1 MTFEQRFERDLPMIL
16 DDIAMGTYPDYI
28 DGVLGTTA
36 TRRQRPR
43 WTFPERWL
51 PMELV
56 TTRVPATRLPMR
68 QLGVLALIA
77 ALLAAAIA
85 VYIGS
90 HQQKLPPAFGPAS
103 NGDLILSVDGDI
115 IRLDPVTGQS
125 QSIASGPEFDSFAK
139 VSPDGQR
146 IAFFRRS
153 TEQQTTA
160 SIVVAGIDGSD
171 PRPLTAEPVK
181 RGFDMI
187 AWAPDSRSLLV
198 DTTASREIWRYDTQ
212 GTKQP
217 ELVVS
222 EADAYASPFQPPN
235 GSSILIYRN
244 DGLPHLLT
252 LDLATSKVTVLA
264 DGRTGEDFDDVR
276 WSPDGTKV
284 AYHAA
289 PADDL
294 ESQRLFVIPAD
305 GKGQPR
311 QITNAP
317 GTWWDIDETWSPD
330 GKSIAFDRYQQLDA
344 NWLVR
349 PLAIVDVATGKVR
362 EVGPIAHD
370 ARAQLGSPTDSAASA
385 GEGMWFEWSP
395 DGKFLLAVPTEAP
408 AHPVLIDAS
417 SGSWRNLEPL
427 IAPDFVDQAWQ
438 RVAP

>member
-1 MTFEQRFERDLPMIL
+1 MTFEQRFERDLPLIL

-51 PMELV
+51 PMDIV
-56 TTRVPATRLPMR
+56 TTRVPAARLPMR

-85 VYIGS
+85 VYVGS
-90 HQQKLPPAFGPAS
+90 QQQRLPPAFGPAS

-115 IRLDPVTGQS
+115 VRLDPVTGHS
-125 QSIASGPEFDSFAK
+125 QSIVAGTDFDSFAK

-146 IAFFRRS
+146 IAFIRRS
-153 TEQQTTA
+153 TEQHSTA
-160 SIVVAGIDGSD
+160 AVVVAGIDGSN
-171 PRPLTAEPVK
+171 PQTLVEPLE

-187 AWAPDSRSLLV
+187 AWAPDSRSLLA
-198 DTTASREIWRYDTQ
+198 DTTASREIWRYDTR
-212 GTKQP
+212 GTTPPK
-217 ELVVS
+217 LVAS
-222 EADAYASPFQPPN
+222 EADAYASPFKPPD

-244 DGLPHLLT
+244 TGLPHLST
-252 LDLATSKVTVLA
+252 LDLATSKETVLA
-264 DGRTGEDFDDVR
+264 DGLTDQDFDDVR
-276 WSPDGTKV
+276 WSPDGTQV

-294 ESQRLFVIPAD
+294 GSQRLFVIPSD
-305 GKGQPR
+305 GKGEPR
-311 QITNAP
+311 QITDAP
-317 GTWWDIDETWSPD
+317 GTWWDIDQTWSPD
-330 GKSIAFDRYQQLDA
+330 GTSIAFDRYQQLNA
-344 NWLVR
+344 EWLIR
-349 PLAIVDVATGKVR
+349 PLAIVDVATKKVR

-370 ARAQLGSPTDSAASA
+370 ARAQLGAPTDSAASP

-408 AHPVLIDAS
+408 AHPVLIDVS
-417 SGSWRNLEPL
+417 TGSWRNLEPL
-427 IAPDFVDQAWQ
+427 IAPDFVDQSWQ
-438 RVAP
+438 RVAE

>member
-1 MTFEQRFERDLPMIL
+1 MTFEQRFERDLPLIL

-43 WTFPERWL
+43 WTFPERWF

-77 ALLAAAIA
+77 ALLVAAIA
-85 VYIGS
+85 VYVGS
-90 HQQKLPPAFGPAS
+90 QQQKLPPAFGPAA

-115 IRLDPVTGQS
+115 VRLDPVTGES
-125 QSIASGPEFDSFAK
+125 QSIASGPDFDSFAK

-146 IAFFRRS
+146 IAFLRRS
-153 TEQQTTA
+153 TEQNTTA
-160 SIVVAGIDGSD
+160 SIVVAAIDGSH
-171 PRPLTAEPVK
+171 PRTLVEPLA

-187 AWAPDSRSLLV
+187 AWAPDSRWLLA
-198 DTTASREIWRYDTQ
+198 DTTATREIWRYDAQ
-212 GTKQP
+212 GDTPPQ
-217 ELVVS
+217 LLVS
-222 EADAYASPFQPPN
+222 EADAYASPFQPPD
-235 GSSILIYRN
+235 GSAILIYRN

-252 LDLATSKVTVLA
+252 LDVVTSKETVLA
-264 DGRTGEDFDDVR
+264 DGLTDQDFDDVR
-276 WSPDGTKV
+276 WSPDGSMV
-284 AYHAA
+284 AFHAA

-305 GKGQPR
+305 GRGQPR
-311 QITNAP
+311 QVTDAP
-317 GTWWDIDETWSPD
+317 GVWWDIDETWSPD
-330 GKSIAFDRYQQLDA
+330 GKSIAFDRYQQL
-344 NWLVR
+344 NREWLVR

-362 EVGPIAHD
+362 EVGPIARD
-370 ARAQLGSPTDSAASA
+370 ARAQLGSPTDSAATP

-408 AHPVLIDAS
+408 AHPVLIDVSTGA
-417 SGSWRNLEPL
+417 WRNLEPL
-427 IAPDFVDQAWQ
+427 IAPDLVDQAWQ
-438 RVAP
+438 RLAG

>member
-1 MTFEQRFERDLPMIL
+1 MTFEQRFERDLPLIL

-28 DGVLGTTA
+28 DGVLVTTA

-56 TTRVPATRLPMR
+56 TTRVPGTRLPMR
-68 QLGVLALIA
+68 QLGVLTLIA
-77 ALLAAAIA
+77 AILAAAIA
-85 VYIGS
+85 VYIGT

-115 IRLDPVTGQS
+115 VRLDPVTGQS
-125 QSIASGPEFDSFAK
+125 QSIVSGPDFDSFAK

-146 IAFFRRS
+146 IAFVRRS
-153 TEQQTTA
+153 TEQGTTA
-160 SIVVAGIDGSD
+160 SIVVAAIDGSK
-171 PRPLTAEPVK
+171 PSTLVEPLK

-212 GTKQP
+212 GTTPP

-222 EADAYASPFQPPN
+222 EADAYASPFQPPD
-235 GSSILIYRN
+235 GSSILTYRN

-252 LDLATSKVTVLA
+252 LDLATSQVTTVA
-264 DGRTGEDFDDVR
+264 DGRTGQDFDDVR
-276 WSPDGTKV
+276 WSPDGTQI

-294 ESQRLFVIPAD
+294 GSQRLFVIPAD
-305 GKGQPR
+305 GKGEPR
-311 QITNAP
+311 QITSAP

-330 GKSIAFDRYQQLDA
+330 GKSIAFDRYQQLGGE
-344 NWLVR
+344 WLIR
-349 PLAIVDVATGKVR
+349 PLAIVDVATRKVR

-370 ARAQLGSPTDSAASA
+370 ARAQLGAPTDSAASP

-395 DGKFLLAVPTEAP
+395 DGRFLLAVPTEAA
-408 AHPVLIDAS
+408 AHPVLIDVT

-427 IAPDFVDQAWQ
+427 IAPDFVDQSWQ
-438 RVAP
+438 RLAE

>member
-1 MTFEQRFERDLPMIL
+1 MTFEQRFERDLPLIL

-28 DGVLGTTA
+28 DGVLVTTA

-51 PMELV
+51 PMDIV
-56 TTRVPATRLPMR
+56 TTRVPAARLPMR

-85 VYIGS
+85 VYVGS
-90 HQQKLPPAFGPAS
+90 QQQKLPPAFGPAA

-115 IRLDPVTGQS
+115 VRLDPVTGHS
-125 QSIASGPEFDSFAK
+125 QSIVTGSDVDSFAK

-153 TEQQTTA
+153 TEGHTTA
-160 SIVVAGIDGSD
+160 AIVVAAIDGSN
-171 PRPLTAEPVK
+171 PHTLVEPLE

-198 DTTASREIWRYDTQ
+198 DTAASREIWRYDTQ
-212 GTKQP
+212 GTTAPQ
-217 ELVVS
+217 LVAS
-222 EADAYASPFQPPN
+222 EADAYASPFQPPA

-244 DGLPHLLT
+244 NGLPHLST
-252 LDLATSKVTVLA
+252 LDLTTSKETVLA
-264 DGRTGEDFDDVR
+264 DGLTDQDFDDVR
-276 WSPDGTKV
+276 WSPDGTQV

-294 ESQRLFVIPAD
+294 GSQRLFVIPAD
-305 GKGQPR
+305 GKGEPR
-311 QITNAP
+311 QITDAP
-317 GTWWDIDETWSPD
+317 GTWWDIDQTWSPD
-330 GKSIAFDRYQQLDA
+330 GTSIAFDRYQRVGID
-344 NWLVR
+344 WLIR
-349 PLAIVDVATGKVR
+349 PLAIVDVATEEVR

-370 ARAQLGSPTDSAASA
+370 ARAQLGSPTDSAASP

-408 AHPVLIDAS
+408 AHPVLIDVSTGA
-417 SGSWRNLEPL
+417 WRNLEPL
-427 IAPDFVDQAWQ
+427 IAPDFVDQSWQ
-438 RVAP
+438 RVAE

>member
-1 MTFEQRFERDLPMIL
+1 MTFEKRFERDLPLIL
-16 DDIAMGTYPDYI
+16 DDIAMGTYPSYI
-28 DGVLGTTA
+28 DGVLATTA

-43 WTFPERWL
+43 WTFPERWF

-77 ALLAAAIA
+77 ALLVAAIA
-85 VYIGS
+85 VYVGS
-90 HQQKLPPAFGPAS
+90 QQQKLPPAFGPAA

-115 IRLDPVTGQS
+115 VRLDPVTGDS
-125 QSIASGPEFDSFAK
+125 QSIVAGPGFDSFAK

-146 IAFFRRS
+146 IAFVRRS
-153 TEQQTTA
+153 TEGHTTA
-160 SIVVAGIDGSD
+160 SVVVASIDGSN
-171 PRPLTAEPVK
+171 PRTLVEPLA

-198 DTTASREIWRYDTQ
+198 DTAMSREIWLYDTQ
-212 GTKQP
+212 GDTPP
-217 ELVVS
+217 ELIS
-222 EADAYASPFQPPN
+222 SDADAYASPFQPPT

-252 LDLATSKVTVLA
+252 LDLATSEVTVLA
-264 DGRTGEDFDDVR
+264 DGRAGEDFNDVR
-276 WSPDGTKV
+276 WSPDGTQV

-294 ESQRLFVIPAD
+294 GSQRLFVIAAD
-305 GKGQPR
+305 GSGTPR
-311 QITNAP
+311 QITDAP
-317 GTWWDIDETWSPD
+317 GVWWDIDETWSPD
-330 GKSIAFDRYQQLDA
+330 GKTIAFDRYQNVGA
-344 NWLVR
+344 EWLIR
-349 PLAIVDVATGKVR
+349 PLAIVDVATKEVR

-370 ARAQLGSPTDSAASA
+370 ARAQLGAPTDSAASP

-408 AHPVLIDAS
+408 AHPVLIDVS
-417 SGSWRNLEPL
+417 TGSWRNLEPL
-427 IAPDFVDQAWQ
+427 VAPDFVDQSWQ
-438 RVAP
+438 RVAE

>member
-1 MTFEQRFERDLPMIL
+1 MTFEQRFERDLPLIL

-36 TRRQRPR
+36 TRRQRPS

-51 PMELV
+51 PMDLV
-56 TTRVPATRLPMR
+56 TTRVPAARFPMR

-115 IRLDPVTGQS
+115 VRLDPVTGHS
-125 QSIASGPEFDSFAK
+125 QSIVSGPDFDSFAK

-146 IAFFRRS
+146 IAFLRRS

-160 SIVVAGIDGSD
+160 AIVVAGIDGSNSKTLVE
-171 PRPLTAEPVK
+171 PLPQ
-181 RGFDMI
+181 GFDMI
-187 AWAPDSRSLLV
+187 AWAPDSRFLLA
-198 DTTASREIWRYDTQ
+198 DTSASREIWRYDTRDTTPPQ
-212 GTKQP
+212 
-217 ELVVS
+217 LVAS
-222 EADAYASPFQPPN
+222 EADAYASPFRPPD

-244 DGLPHLLT
+244 NGLPHLST
-252 LDLATSKVTVLA
+252 LDLTTSKETVLA
-264 DGRTGEDFDDVR
+264 DGLTDQDFDDVR
-276 WSPDGTKV
+276 WSPDGTQV

-294 ESQRLFVIPAD
+294 GSQRLFVIAAD
-305 GKGQPR
+305 GTGEPR
-311 QITNAP
+311 QITDAP
-317 GTWWDIDETWSPD
+317 GTWWDIDQTWSPD
-330 GKSIAFDRYQQLDA
+330 GKTIAFDRYQSLDG

-370 ARAQLGSPTDSAASA
+370 ARAQLGAPTDSAASA

-408 AHPVLIDAS
+408 AHPVLIDVATA
-417 SGSWRNLEPL
+417 GWRNLEPL
-427 IAPDFVDQAWQ
+427 IAPDFVDQSWQ
-438 RVAP
+438 RLAE